1 MCFFPGQDQNFGLV
15 QRVIKSVVHARIQ
28 RLTKVYM
35 TLSLE
40 EVAKQAGLAS
50 TQDVVQELLYMVR
63 FAEILSIYVPALP
76 HFIVVTFFL
85 VLQIETRKVD
95 ASINMAE
102 GLVEFKVSNVC
113 LFFFAN
119 SQL

>member
-63 FAEILSIYVPALP
+63 FAEILSIYVPVP
-76 HFIVVTFFL
+76 FIL
-85 VLQIETRKVD
+85 L
-95 ASINMAE
+95 
-102 GLVEFKVSNVC
+102 LL
-113 LFFFAN
+113 LFFWFCRLRPAK
-119 SQL
+119 SMLPSTWPKVWWSLR